1 VIEQNHMPINKYQL
15 LVTGFIPITFTKVS
29 GFDREIDMIDLP
41 DRTRASGG
49 VERAV
54 EFTAELPKHHLLEKA
69 AIEAW
74 YGMSKNGSN
83 YKYTANLIGYRL
95 NGEVGSTIMFNNLW
109 VQKIKEPDLDMANEG
124 EMAVIEITFQADE
137 AIIIL

>member
-1 VIEQNHMPINKYQL
+1 
-15 LVTGFIPITFTKVS
+15 
-29 GFDREIDMIDLP
+29 
-41 DRTRASGG
+41 
-49 VERAV
+49 
-54 EFTAELPKHHLLEKA
+54 
-69 AIEAW
+69 
-74 YGMSKNGSN
+74 
-83 YKYTANLIGYRL
+83 LIGYRL